1 MNDDSAVMKEI
12 ESHALQLA
20 SIEGSGEARL
30 LIFRDYIRGEFR
42 NRGIYFDQVSQPVIA
57 QIAPIIR
64 KNNEPLPIIIL
75 SATYGSLNKNS
86 VFGTA
91 LLLTLANHL
100 HMESVKQVSQLQCE
114 VWFVFKRARE
124 YDNTLGLSE
133 FQIFASYLSLKT
145 RAQIIGVFDIQNI
158 GQSSSDN
165 FPVVFNNVKSQ
176 KALKLLHSF
185 TSASQTFNLQPFW
198 LQNEELFYY
207 KFSDRSEFLKSEL
220 FEVFRACLKP
230 PVHPTQALSLLEHKT
245 DLFRQEMSN
254 LPAIAV
260 NDGSFSENDLSESK
274 FHIGNYQLLTLR
286 SLMLALMFT
295 IVDEEVQFNLV

>member
-1 MNDDSAVMKEI
+1 MSDDSAVMKEI
-12 ESHALQLA
+12 ESHAHKLA
-20 SIEGSGEARL
+20 SIDGSGEARL

-42 NRGIYFDQVSQPVIA
+42 NWGIYFDQVSQPVIA
-57 QIAPIIR
+57 QIAPILR
-64 KNNEPLPIIIL
+64 KNDEPLPIIIL
-75 SATYGSLNKNS
+75 SATYGSLNQNS

-100 HMESVKQVSQLQCE
+100 HLESVKEVSQLQCE

-124 YDNTLGLSE
+124 YDNSLGLSE
-133 FQIFASYLSLKT
+133 FQIFASQLSLKT
-145 RAQIIGVFDIQNI
+145 RAQIIGVFDVQNI
-158 GQSSSDN
+158 GSSSSDN

-176 KALKLLHSF
+176 KSLKLLHSL
-185 TSASQTFNLQPFW
+185 TSVSQTFNLKPFW
-198 LQNEELFYY
+198 LQNEDLFYY

-220 FEVFRACLKP
+220 FNVFRACMKP
-230 PVHPTQALSLLEHKT
+230 SVHPTQALSLLEHRT

-260 NDGSFSENDLSESK
+260 SDGSFSENDLSDSK
-274 FHIGNYQLLTLR
+274 FYIGNYQLLTLR
-286 SLMLALMFT
+286 SLILALMFT